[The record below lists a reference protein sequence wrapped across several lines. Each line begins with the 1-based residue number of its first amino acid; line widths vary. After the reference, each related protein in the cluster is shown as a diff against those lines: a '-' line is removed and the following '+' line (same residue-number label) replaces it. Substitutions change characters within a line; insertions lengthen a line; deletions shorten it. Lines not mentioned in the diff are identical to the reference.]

1 MRGRRAE
8 GGARTG
14 GEGGARPR
22 GGAAKMCFHP
32 LYFCYISFKK
42 ATLKT
47 FVYSVLL
54 ARHRIFPKSLKA
66 ILPVNQNFV
75 L

>member
-1 MRGRRAE
+1 MRGRRAG
-8 GGARTG
+8 GGARKG
-14 GEGGARPR
+14 GDGGG

-47 FVYSVLL
+47 FVYSILL
-54 ARHRIFPKSLKA
+54 ARRSWLSSL
-66 ILPVNQNFV
+66 ITLSFINFKFV
-75 L
+75 YEN